1 MAAQGVEFIIY
12 VFLPRQFVAEG
23 CAPFTAGQVVY
34 FARKPVNR
42 DSPSFPT
49 FINPARF
56 RLTGIFYSFVLRRVF
71 VIVGG
76 LTVIMG
82 GLTAIAVGLT
92 VIVGAYYV
100 IVDRYTDIAGGH
112 AVIVVSHT
120 GNSWQS
126 FYLIDFKQVVCR
138 YKLIAGS

>member
-49 FINPARF
+49 FIDPARF
-56 RLTGIFYSFVLRRVF
+56 RLTGTFYSFVLRRVF

-82 GLTAIAVGLT
+82 GLTAIAGGLT
-92 VIVGAYYV
+92 VIVGAHYV
-100 IVDRYTDIAGGH
+100 IVDSYTDIVGGH
-112 AVIVVSHT
+112 SVIVVGHT
-120 GNSWQS
+120 GNSW
-126 FYLIDFKQVVCR
+126 
-138 YKLIAGS
+138 